1 MTEED
6 FFAGAGD
13 TRLCHRS
20 WRPQGDPRAIVVVVH
35 GWKAH
40 SGMYEWPAQQLVRE
54 GFAVHAADL
63 RGHGKSDG
71 ERYHVDAFDDYVTD
85 LRNLVA
91 LVRSRE
97 GARVPLFV
105 LGHSAGGV
113 IGCLYALLQQE
124 TLAGFIC
131 EDFAYEIPPPEVA
144 LALLKGVAHL
154 APHAHL
160 LNLKDED
167 FSRDPAFVE
176 RMRTDPLAINT
187 PGTVQTLAE
196 LIRADER
203 LRTAFPRITLPLLIM
218 HGTGDHVAKAQ
229 GSQFFFDNAGSKDK
243 TLKLYEGHYHDLL
256 NDVGK
261 ERVMADVLHWQNA
274 HLQAQAVA
282 SL

>member
-1 MTEED
+1 
-6 FFAGAGD
+6 
-13 TRLCHRS
+13 
-20 WRPQGDPRAIVVVVH
+20 
-35 GWKAH
+35 
-40 SGMYEWPAQQLVRE
+40 MYEWPAQQLVQQ
-54 GFAVHAADL
+54 GFAVQAADL

-85 LRNLVA
+85 LTNLVER
-91 LVRSRE
+91 VRSRG

-113 IGCLYALLQQE
+113 IGCLFVLRQQK

-131 EDFAYEIPPPEVA
+131 EDFAHQIPPPAVA
-144 LALLKGVAHL
+144 QALLKGVAHL

-187 PGTVQTLAE
+187 PGTVQLLAE
-196 LIRADER
+196 LIRADEN
-203 LRTAFPRITLPLLIM
+203 LRSAFPGITLPLLIM
-218 HGTGDHVAKAQ
+218 HGTGDHVAKVE
-229 GSQFFFDNAGSKDK
+229 GSQFFYDTAGAKDK

-256 NDVGK
+256 NDLGK
-261 ERVMADVLHWQNA
+261 ERVMADVLGWLNA
-274 HLQAQAVA
+274 HLQVQAVA